1 MIKPLL
7 FLLSL
12 FLNLSLLAQSP
23 IHESLDTL
31 NVGSID
37 YIYPKNLAQ
46 LKDVVV
52 LDAREKEE
60 FEVSHLKNAIW
71 VGYSDFDIEKTS
83 KILPEKKKSIVVY
96 CSIGARSEDIGEK
109 LEQAGYKNVK
119 NLFGGIFLW
128 KNSGYPVFDE
138 SNQETEKVH
147 AFSKEWAPLLTNGY
161 KVYTTKKDTLEQE
174 RD

>member
-1 MIKPLL
+1 MFRPPFL
-7 FLLSL
+7 LLSL

-31 NVGSID
+31 NVGSVE
-37 YIYPKNLAQ
+37 YIHPENMAQ

-60 FEVSHLKNAIW
+60 FEVSHLENAIW
-71 VGYSDFDIEKTS
+71 VGYSDFDVEKTNKFIS
-83 KILPEKKKSIVVY
+83 EKNKPIVVY

-128 KNSGYPVFDE
+128 KNLGYPVFDE

-147 AFSKEWAPLLTNGY
+147 TFSKEWAPLLTNGY
-161 KVYTTKKDTLEQE
+161 KVYTTKKDTLE
-174 RD
+174 